1 MALAR
6 LKVMCEQM
14 ITSIQ
19 STSTNFTSTATG
31 IGGTLAKSGKLPSNQ
46 EPDMRIST
54 FVTGNIDP
62 LHERAEFLAYFQA
75 LTVPVL
81 LLVGEQVPPN
91 SKAEMDA
98 ITELPGVQTSV
109 LPGSL
114 RMHEEYPTAVFEA
127 ISKFL

>member
-1 MALAR
+1 
-6 LKVMCEQM
+6 
-14 ITSIQ
+14 
-19 STSTNFTSTATG
+19 
-31 IGGTLAKSGKLPSNQ
+31 
-46 EPDMRIST
+46 MRISA

-62 LHERAEFLAYFQA
+62 VQERAEFLAYFQA

-81 LLVGEQVPPN
+81 VLVGEQVPPT
-91 SKAEMDA
+91 SKMEMDA

-114 RMHEEYPTAVFEA
+114 GMHEEYPAAVVEA